1 MAVLNLVQFN
11 TSLMK
16 AASKV
21 DGEILD
27 FIKTVAA
34 EVFRRI
40 VMKNPVDTGR
50 SRGNWQIE
58 FNNPAIGIIP
68 DEKRN
73 EWNAVLLKGLSKLDK
88 IKLQDITKNLNSI
101 HITNNVNYISY
112 LEDGRSKQAPRGM
125 VAISLHEVETFLRK
139 I

>member
-1 MAVLNLVQFN
+1 MAVLNLAQFN

-16 AASKV
+16 AASKI

-40 VMKNPVDTGR
+40 VMRNPVDTGR

-58 FNNPAIGIIP
+58 FNSSAIGIIP
-68 DEKRN
+68 DERKN
-73 EWNAVLLKGLSKLDK
+73 EWNAVLLRGLSRLDK

-112 LEDGRSKQAPRGM
+112 LEDGRSKQAPNGF
-125 VAISLHEVETFLRK
+125 VALSLHEIEIFLRK